1 MRLEPVLEKAIRFI
15 RQGGYDRAIRILEPE
30 ASRYRGSYLY
40 YYLLAAAYLN
50 VRDFKNAKFYFD
62 QALKSKQKD
71 TRDASRDPGILL
83 GFAALY
89 LHRGDTAAA
98 VDYYLEILDDDEN
111 NKIAEKALRLIKK
124 YSSGKRL
131 SDWMNSTAFRKIFP
145 QVPKIPLTWNRILIP
160 VLIGVLGISAGV
172 TGVLIWQEV
181 IPSPWN
187 RVSERDIGEAALDRA
202 EKANPVETGGVYRY
216 ILTRDQVLDEYG
228 RALSLF
234 SEFRDEQARVRIN
247 RLLESNASDPVKN
260 KVRILA
266 SFMEKPGFDS
276 FRRGDNF
283 SYSEVMKDPLLY
295 RDCGVIWR
303 GMATNVRA
311 EEGSFDFL
319 VGYDKKTNLEGIVEV
334 KFPGAVNV
342 NSEEALELLGRIV
355 PVSSPAGLTIAIEG
369 ISIHQNVTGRP

>member
-1 MRLEPVLEKAIRFI
+1 MRLEPVLEKAIRLI
-15 RQGGYDRAIRILEPE
+15 RQGRYDRGIRILEPE

-40 YYLLAAAYLN
+40 YYLLAVAYLN
-50 VRDFKNAKFYFD
+50 IRDFKNSKFYFEY
-62 QALKSKQKD
+62 ALKSRQND
-71 TRDASRDPGILL
+71 TRGAFRDPEILL

-111 NKIAEKALRLIKK
+111 NRIAEKALRLIKK

-131 SDWMNSTAFRKIFP
+131 SNWLNSTGFRKIFP
-145 QVPKIPLTWNRILIP
+145 RVPKIPLSWNRVLVP
-160 VLIGVLGISAGV
+160 ALIGVLAVSAGV
-172 TGVLIWQEV
+172 TGILVWREV
-181 IPSPWN
+181 IPAPWS
-187 RVSERDIGEAALDRA
+187 RVSERDMGGTALDRE
-202 EKANPVETGGVYRY
+202 EKANPVQTGGVYRY
-216 ILTRDQVLDEYG
+216 VLTKDQVLDEYS

-260 KVRILA
+260 KARILV
-266 SFMEKPGFDS
+266 SFMEKPGFDN
-276 FRRGDNF
+276 FRRSDNF
-283 SYSEVMKDPLLY
+283 SYSEVIKDPPLY
-295 RDCGVIWR
+295 RDCSVIWR

-311 EEGSFDFL
+311 GEGSFDFL

-334 KFPGAVNV
+334 RFPGAINV
-342 NSEEALELLGRIV
+342 NSEEALELLGRVV
-355 PVSSPAGLTIAIEG
+355 PVSGPSGLTIAIEG

>member
-40 YYLLAAAYLN
+40 YYLLAVAYLN
-50 VRDFKNAKFYFD
+50 VRDFKNAKFYFEY
-62 QALKSKQKD
+62 ALKSKQKD
-71 TRDASRDPGILL
+71 ARSTSRDPGILL

-98 VDYYLEILDDDEN
+98 VNYYLEILDDDEH
-111 NKIAEKALRLIKK
+111 NKSAEKALRLIKK

-131 SDWMNSTAFRKIFP
+131 PDWLNSTGFRKIFP
-145 QVPKIPLTWNRILIP
+145 QVPKIPLTWNRVLIP
-160 VLIGVLGISAGV
+160 ALIGILGISAG
-172 TGVLIWQEV
+172 TIGILIWRQV
-181 IPSPWN
+181 IPAPWT
-187 RVSERDIGEAALDRA
+187 RISGRDIGGAALDRE
-202 EKANPVETGGVYRY
+202 EKANPVQTGGVYPY
-216 ILTRDQVLDEYG
+216 ILTRDQVLEEYS
-228 RALSLF
+228 RALSFF

-260 KVRILA
+260 KARILA
-266 SFMEKPGFDS
+266 SFMEKPGFDN
-276 FRRGDNF
+276 FRRSDNF
-283 SYSEVMKDPLLY
+283 SYSEVIKDPLLY
-295 RDCGVIWR
+295 RDCSVIWR

-319 VGYDKKTNLEGIVEV
+319 VGYDKKTNLEGIVAV

-369 ISIHQNVTGRP
+369 ISIHQNIRGRP